1 MALILV
7 HDTAQQRDRILNTEH
22 IFHCFEH
29 EGGVRIEYAEGPNG
43 RDRCTI
49 SGTLADFARRVGAVK
64 AG

>member
-1 MALILV
+1 MALIIV
-7 HDTAQQRDRILNTEH
+7 RDTIQDRDRIINSDH

-29 EGGVRIEYAEGPNG
+29 EGGVRIEFAEGLSG

-49 SGTLADFARRVGAVK
+49 AGTLADFARRVGAVK